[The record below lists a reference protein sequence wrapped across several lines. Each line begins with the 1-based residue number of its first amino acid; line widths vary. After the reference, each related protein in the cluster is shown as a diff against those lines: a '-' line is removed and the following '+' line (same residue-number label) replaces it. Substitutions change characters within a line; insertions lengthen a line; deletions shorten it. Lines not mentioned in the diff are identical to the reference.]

1 MTEER
6 DAAAI
11 VRQLE
16 EDIVLGRIHPR
27 ERLPEDTLMQRF
39 GAKRHVIR
47 RALHEL
53 AVIGVLEHV
62 PNKGA
67 QVRAFTEAEVR
78 DLYDLRELL
87 ETTAASLISLPLAA
101 NDLARLY
108 AVQRLSLIH
117 I

>member
-39 GAKRHVIR
+39 GAWSDDAKTSGR
-47 RALHEL
+47 
-53 AVIGVLEHV
+53 
-62 PNKGA
+62 
-67 QVRAFTEAEVR
+67 
-78 DLYDLRELL
+78 
-87 ETTAASLISLPLAA
+87 S
-101 NDLARLY
+101 
-108 AVQRLSLIH
+108 
-117 I
+117 